1 MILLLLIGLLFVG
14 GLLAWLAELF
24 DEYLPRTVAITTLF
38 IALAV
43 TLTLLGAEADSEG
56 WLSSLD
62 WQWIP
67 QFGISFYLAADGLS
81 LLLLLLTV
89 FLGIIAIAA
98 AWDEIHERPGFF
110 YFNLLWTLAGVVG
123 VFTALDL
130 FLFFFFWEVMLIPM
144 YFIIAIWGH
153 ENKNYAAMKFFIF
166 TQISGLLMLS
176 AILIMAYQH
185 NVQFGAFSFRYQDLM
200 QVATDGTMGMLVMLG
215 FFIAFTT
222 KLPSVPFHSWLPD
235 AHSQAPTAGSV
246 ILAGIL
252 FMLIPMYFIIA
263 IWGHEN
269 KNYAA
274 MKFFIFTQISGLLM
288 LSAILIMAYQHNVQF
303 GAFSFRYQ
311 DLMQVATDGTMGML
325 VMLGFFIAFTT
336 KLPSVP
342 FHSWLPDAHS
352 QAPTAG
358 SVILAGILLKT
369 GAYGL
374 IRFAVPLFP
383 EESLTFAP
391 VAMALAAISIVYC
404 AKVAFAQDD
413 IKRLIAYTSVS
424 HMGFV
429 TLGVYAWNEQAL
441 QGAVMTM
448 LAHGLSAAALFMLAG
463 GLQHRIHTR
472 HMPAMGGFWAQV
484 PRMSVVALFF
494 SVAAL
499 GMPGLGNF
507 IGEFLALLGAFQSN
521 ILFTAIAALGLIL
534 ASVYSLWVI
543 QKVFHG
549 EYKAEESGDARL
561 SDLNAREMAF
571 FILMM
576 LGLLWMGMYP
586 QSFLALSEPVLEG
599 LLSATADLSQTVGQL

>member
-1 MILLLLIGLLFVG
+1 MILIWLISILFVG
-14 GLLAWLAELF
+14 GLLAWASER
-24 DEYLPRTVAITTLF
+24 YNKNYPRN
-38 IALAV
+38 IA
-43 TLTLLGAEADSEG
+43 
-56 WLSSLD
+56 
-62 WQWIP
+62 
-67 QFGISFYLAADGLS
+67 
-81 LLLLLLTV
+81 LLTV
-89 FLGIIAIAA
+89 FLDLLLMLIILQSEPSTGDWITTFQIDWIPRFGISLYFALDGFSLLLIILTAFLGVISIGS
-98 AWDEIHERPGFF
+98 AWDEIKTQTGFF
-110 YFNLLWTLAGVVG
+110 YFNLLWTLAGVIG

-166 TQISGLLMLS
+166 TQVTGMLMLVS
-176 AILIMAYQH
+176 ILVLAYSH
-185 NVQFGAFSFRYQDLM
+185 YTQFGSYSFKYEDLLSVSLASSL
-200 QVATDGTMGMLVMLG
+200 QFWVMLG
-215 FFIAFTT
+215 FFI
-222 KLPSVPFHSWLPD
+222 S
-235 AHSQAPTAGSV
+235 
-246 ILAGIL
+246 
-252 FMLIPMYFIIA
+252 
-263 IWGHEN
+263 
-269 KNYAA
+269 
-274 MKFFIFTQISGLLM
+274 
-288 LSAILIMAYQHNVQF
+288 
-303 GAFSFRYQ
+303 
-311 DLMQVATDGTMGML
+311 
-325 VMLGFFIAFTT
+325 FTT

-374 IRFAVPLFP
+374 IRFTVPLFP
-383 EESLTFAP
+383 EASLTFAP
-391 VAMALAAISIVYC
+391 LAMGLAAVSILYC
-404 AKVAFAQDD
+404 AKVAFAQSD

-472 HMPAMGGFWAQV
+472 NMGHMGGLWTQV
-484 PRMSVVALFF
+484 PRMAIMAVFF

-507 IGEFLALLGAFQSN
+507 VGEFLVLLGAFQTN
-521 ILFTAIAALGLIL
+521 IPATVIASFGLIL

-549 EYKAEESGDARL
+549 EYSSEHFEESHLTDL
-561 SDLNAREMAF
+561 SRREMLYFGAM
-571 FILMM
+571 I
-576 LGLLWMGMYP
+576 LGLVWMGMYP
-586 QSFLALSEPVLEG
+586 QTFL
-599 LLSATADLSQTVGQL
+599 DLSQPVLAQLLNSSQGVVPNLAGIQK

>member
-1 MILLLLIGLLFVG
+1 MILFILIGILFLG
-14 GLLAWLAELF
+14 GVLAWLSEALDDKF
-24 DEYLPRTVAITTLF
+24 PRMVAM
-38 IALAV
+38 LAV
-43 TLTLLGAEADSEG
+43 VLDLLVMLTLLGAEPDSGG
-56 WLSSLD
+56 WIASLQ
-62 WQWIP
+62 WQWLP
-67 QFGISFYLAADGLS
+67 RFGISFYLAADGLS
-81 LLLLLLTV
+81 VLLMFLTA
-89 FLGIIAIAA
+89 FLGVIAVAA
-98 AWDEIHERPGFF
+98 AWDEINDRPGFF
-110 YFNLLWTLAGVVG
+110 YFNLLWTLAGVLG

-153 ENKNYAAMKFFIF
+153 ENKEYAAMKFFIF
-166 TQISGLLMLS
+166 TQVSGLLMLVS
-176 AILIMAYQH
+176 ILVLAVFHAI
-185 NVQFGAFSFRYQDLM
+185 QFGTPSFQYQDLLN
-200 QVATDGTMGMLVMLG
+200 VAT
-215 FFIAFTT
+215 
-222 KLPSVPFHSWLPD
+222 S
-235 AHSQAPTAGSV
+235 GSLEMW
-246 ILAGIL
+246 I
-252 FMLIPMYFIIA
+252 
-263 IWGHEN
+263 
-269 KNYAA
+269 
-274 MKFFIFTQISGLLM
+274 
-288 LSAILIMAYQHNVQF
+288 
-303 GAFSFRYQ
+303 
-311 DLMQVATDGTMGML
+311 
-325 VMLGFFIAFTT
+325 MLGFFIAFTT

-383 EESLTFAP
+383 DASMAFAP
-391 VAMALAAISIVYC
+391 VAMGLAAVSILYC

-472 HMPAMGGFWAQV
+472 HMPDMGGLWGQV

-494 SVAAL
+494 SIAAL

-521 ILFTAIAALGLIL
+521 ILATVFAALGLVL

-549 EYKAEESGDARL
+549 EFDGSKFDGQHL
-561 SDLNAREMAF
+561 TDLNRREMTF
-571 FILMM
+571 FAAMM
-576 LGLLWMGMYP
+576 LGLIWMGVYP
-586 QSFLALSEPVLEG
+586 QSFLSLSAPVLNG
-599 LLSATADLSQTVGQL
+599 LLAGTQSILEVAGRF

>member
-1 MILLLLIGLLFVG
+1 MILVWLISILFVG
-14 GLLAWLAELF
+14 GVIAWLSERINPN
-24 DEYLPRTVAITTLF
+24 YPRL
-38 IALAV
+38 IALITV
-43 TLTLLGAEADSEG
+43 LLDLLLMFSLLGTDPATGG
-56 WLSSLD
+56 WVASVD
-62 WQWIP
+62 AAWIP
-67 QFGISFYLAADGLS
+67 RFGISFYLAADGLS
-81 LLLLLLTV
+81 VLLLLLTA
-89 FLGIIAIAA
+89 FLGVIAIGS
-98 AWDEIHERPGFF
+98 AWDEIKEQTGFF
-110 YFNLLWTLAGVVG
+110 YFNLLWTLAGVLG

-166 TQISGLLMLS
+166 TQVTGMLMLIS
-176 AILIMAYQH
+176 ILLLAYFH
-185 NVQFGAFSFRYQDLM
+185 FVQTGVASFNYHDL
-200 QVATDGTMGMLVMLG
+200 
-215 FFIAFTT
+215 
-222 KLPSVPFHSWLPD
+222 
-235 AHSQAPTAGSV
+235 
-246 ILAGIL
+246 LAVETGGRLEMWI
-252 FMLIPMYFIIA
+252 
-263 IWGHEN
+263 
-269 KNYAA
+269 
-274 MKFFIFTQISGLLM
+274 
-288 LSAILIMAYQHNVQF
+288 
-303 GAFSFRYQ
+303 
-311 DLMQVATDGTMGML
+311 
-325 VMLGFFIAFTT
+325 MLGFFIAFTT

-383 EESLTFAP
+383 EASMSFAP
-391 VAMALAAISIVYC
+391 IAMTLAAISILYC
-404 AKVAFAQDD
+404 AKVAFAQAD

-472 HMPAMGGFWAQV
+472 NMLDMGGFWAKV
-484 PRMSVVALFF
+484 PRMAVVALFF

-507 IGEFLALLGAFQSN
+507 IGEFLALLGAFQAN
-521 ILFTAIAALGLIL
+521 ITLTVISAFGLIF

-543 QKVFHG
+543 QKVFQG
-549 EYKAEESGDARL
+549 EYSNSKFDDSHL
-561 SDLNAREMAF
+561 SDLSRREMVYFGA
-571 FILMM
+571 MM
-576 LGLLWMGMYP
+576 IGLIWMGMYP
-586 QSFLALSEPVLEG
+586 QSFLELSQPVLVELISG
-599 LLSATADLSQTVGQL
+599 TESAIAAVVQN